1 MSDFSGI
8 EQFALSAVLRKK
20 NMHTSCRNC
29 NVRVV
34 LRCLIIYAKWQLRE

>member
-1 MSDFSGI
+1 MSDFLEI

-29 NVRVV
+29 NVLVA
-34 LRCLIIYAKWQLRE
+34 LRCLIIFAKWQLRE